1 MRLLCIRRRSIDQD
15 SLHGTAS
22 LMKLRY
28 TLSIAGLL
36 FLGLLS
42 GRADAGVILGLTET
56 STGISYSLSGSL
68 KSSTLGTAISSSQS
82 TSGLVS
88 SINPSEGSVLAI
100 GDSANYDVYSVNVL
114 GAAASHGS
122 GGAVDLTGSSS
133 GDLFGLFVSGSTA
146 QIWLPTGYSGD
157 SLSANGRWAGSLVSL
172 GLSVGTYLTTIETTP
187 GLQLSMDH
195 IVLNIAS
202 EVPEPTLFPIFMS
215 ISGCIFFF
223 RRSRTRRRFSYL

>member
-1 MRLLCIRRRSIDQD
+1 MRLLCIRRRAIDQD

-22 LMKLRY
+22 LMKLRQ

-36 FLGLLS
+36 LLGLLS

-68 KSSTLGTAISSSQS
+68 KSSLLGAATSSSQS

-88 SINPSEGSVLAI
+88 SINPIEGSVLAL
-100 GDSANYDVYSVNVL
+100 GDSANYDVYSVNVF
-114 GAAASHGS
+114 GAAASYGS

-133 GDLFGLFVSGSTA
+133 GDLFGFFVSGSAA
-146 QIWLPTGYSGD
+146 QIWLPTGYSGE
-157 SLSANGRWAGSLVSL
+157 SLSASGRWDGSLVSL
-172 GLSVGTYLTTIETTP
+172 GLSVGTYSTSIETTS
-187 GLQLSMDH
+187 GLSLSMDQ

-202 EVPEPTLFPIFMS
+202 EVPEPTLFPVFIS
-215 ISGCIFFF
+215 ISVCIFFF
-223 RRSRTRRRFSYL
+223 RRSRTRRPSSYL